1 MSLPT
6 QQARARPALIA
17 PGLLGRLMLAL
28 LALPALA
35 LIWRAGERL
44 LALLAF
50 PYPHDSLEGTLLHE
64 ARLMRSGEPLYQPLE
79 LYRFVSAP
87 YPPLHPLILSIVD
100 QHIGPHVFW
109 SGRLISLVSAV
120 AAALLVLLLAR
131 RAGGSWLGG
140 LLGAAVF
147 LSAAP
152 VILWG
157 TRIKPDLFALA
168 WTCLGL
174 LLAAEPLRPRP
185 SGAGE
190 PAAAPPGGW
199 LLAGSAVA
207 FVLAFYAKQ
216 TAVAAPLAVGLA
228 LLIGDLRA
236 FWQGERAGMLG
247 RLPVR
252 RGTLLFSLVYLALA
266 LGVWGLLD
274 LATQSQYSLHVWWN
288 GERTGWWSFA
298 LMRKFLALLG
308 PYWPLMLV
316 GAALVGYGLRTG
328 RALVPACYM
337 VTAPLTLFGAGE
349 TGANHNHLLETLLA
363 LSVAGGTLA
372 GLAAAAL
379 PRRPALALPV
389 LALLV
394 VQLPLLF
401 GPPDVWYNGQLVP
414 DDPPE
419 RYVNFIKNTPG
430 EILTDDPGLLLM
442 AGKPIRY
449 DDPSTQGPAVRLG
462 AWDQRGMLDDIAN
475 KRFTAIML
483 RVDVRKETIDPAGRW
498 TNEMLEAVRDHY
510 EVKFADTLMIYAP
523 KP

>member
-6 QQARARPALIA
+6 QQAHARPALLV
-17 PGLLGRLMLAL
+17 PGLLGTLVLAL
-28 LALPALA
+28 LSLPALA

-64 ARLMRSGEPLYQPLE
+64 ARLMRAGEPLYQPLE

-109 SGRLISLVSAV
+109 SGRLISLIAAV
-120 AAALLVLLLAR
+120 VLALLVLLVAR

-140 LLGAAVF
+140 LLGAAVII
-147 LSAAP
+147 SAAP

-168 WTCLGL
+168 CTCLGL
-174 LLAAEPLRPRP
+174 LLATVPLRLRA
-185 SGAGE
+185 SDTAE
-190 PAAAPPGGW
+190 AAAAPPGLGW
-199 LLAGSAVA
+199 LVGAAVA

-236 FWQGERAGMLG
+236 FWADKRGGMLG

-252 RGTLLFSLVYLALA
+252 WGTLVFTLVYLVLA
-266 LGVWGLLD
+266 LGIWGLLD
-274 LATQSQYSLHVWWN
+274 LVTQRQYSLHVWWN

-298 LMRKFLALLG
+298 LMRKFLALLT

-316 GAALVGYGLRTG
+316 GAALLGYALRTG
-328 RALVPACYM
+328 RVLVPACYM
-337 VTAPLTLFGAGE
+337 LTAPLTLFGAGE

-363 LSVAGGTLA
+363 LSIAGGTLA
-372 GLAAAAL
+372 GLSAAAL
-379 PRRPALALPV
+379 VRRPMLALPV
-389 LALLV
+389 LVLLII
-394 VQLPLLF
+394 QLPLLF
-401 GPPDVWYNGQLVP
+401 APPDRWYYGQLEP

-430 EILTDDPGLLLM
+430 EILADDPGLLLM

-475 KRFTAIML
+475 KRFSAIML